1 MYFCFCIVIKGYRNS
16 SEKAVS
22 YFIIKMGG
30 IVGSIIK
37 MGGIV
42 GSIVGSKLFHY
53 KNGWHCWHF
62 VSLLRITNAVFAI
75 I

>member
-30 IVGSIIK
+30 IVVAKFTYLITWHGTES
-37 MGGIV
+37 
-42 GSIVGSKLFHY
+42 LAY
-53 KNGWHCWHF
+53 KIPTKY
-62 VSLLRITNAVFAI
+62 SYAI
-75 I
+75 HSW

>member
-22 YFIIKMGG
+22 YF
-30 IVGSIIK
+30 IIK